1 MNQRQM
7 ELQKD
12 LEEIRTQ
19 IRETDTRK
27 NELLNRESSL
37 KKELETIHTME
48 QPMMV
53 ATNLWCKISN
63 AIIAKYK
70 SMSEENP
77 QEAVKQLTRM
87 EGALLSGGF
96 LTDEDLERAL

>member
-12 LEEIRTQ
+12 LAEVRAQ
-19 IRETDTRK
+19 IKDTDQYK
-27 NELLNRESSL
+27 NELLNREASL
-37 KKELETIHTME
+37 KKELETIHAME
-48 QPMMV
+48 QPMVV

-70 SMSEENP
+70 HMSEENP
-77 QEAVKQLTRM
+77 EEAVRQLTRM
-87 EGALLSGGF
+87 EGSLLADGF
-96 LTDEDLERAL
+96 LTEQELKEAL